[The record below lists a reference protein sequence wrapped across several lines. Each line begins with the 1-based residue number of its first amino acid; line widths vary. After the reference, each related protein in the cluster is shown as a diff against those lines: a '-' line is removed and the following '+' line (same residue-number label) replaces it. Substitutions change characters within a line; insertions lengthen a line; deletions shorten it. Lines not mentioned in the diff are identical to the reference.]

1 MSDKAAHDSMPSV
14 PIPRALSAGAFNS
27 LLEAFERVRIPLATG
42 ETHATAERQREAL
55 RQLIEGHIT
64 DVHWR
69 KLMHNAREAAEQGQR
84 ECLLLRFPSDTCSDA
99 GRALVRQETGW
110 MKTLTGD
117 AAAIYHRW
125 QADLAP
131 RGFVLT
137 GRVLEYPGG
146 KPGDAG
152 LFLGWQG

>member
-1 MSDKAAHDSMPSV
+1 MSDKAAPASPPST
-14 PIPRALSAGAFNS
+14 PLPSTLSAGTFNS
-27 LLEAFERVRIPLATG
+27 LLEAFERLRIPLATG
-42 ETHATAERQREAL
+42 ETRATAEHQRDSL
-55 RQLIEGHIT
+55 KLLIEGHIT
-64 DVHWR
+64 DAHWR
-69 KLMHNAREAAEQGQR
+69 GLMHKAREAAEHGKR

-99 GRALVRQETGW
+99 GRALARQEPGW
-110 MKTLTGD
+110 RNTLTGD

-137 GRVLEYPGG
+137 GRVLEYPDG